1 MNLSDPRLQSAV
13 QAAQHRIKFAV
24 AGCADQVV
32 ESLGTTAAAAPSNR
46 QRDLYLAAQFQLRRK
61 IGDFHHAF
69 LESLDAEVAKELS
82 PRRDASGLHTGPTDW
97 QSLSLVDDDQV
108 EALVSSDRLSQ
119 TIALECEWELREF
132 DAHMASLLRS
142 SRSASE
148 RNPLRPEVLGKALHR
163 AVAAVSGDADIRKA
177 LASEMGRSLA
187 AAMRGCYTAIVA
199 DLRGRGV
206 QAAALS
212 VRSVE
217 GPGRD
222 YLHSGYDTLRHGTTS
237 TFEETLGLPG
247 ETGPVTF
254 SGQETLGGHA
264 HMGAGAGAG
273 ARADGA
279 GPFGRGGRVA
289 AGADPVASG
298 AGAFG
303 ASAGRAGNHYP
314 RYAPPTEPSRFA
326 ASGPRSGGFTTGSR
340 LSGASSGAGTFGGGP
355 TTRSGTPSTGS
366 PGHLG
371 PSGRGAGQAEATF
384 GSVDAQMMSLLRRL
398 AFLGNL
404 DSGPGGL
411 AGAASPNRA
420 DGMTSG
426 PASGPD
432 SGDLGTQI
440 QGLMAAN
447 LIRAHRDELRQAS
460 SGALDHMVIDVV
472 GSLFDQILS
481 DPKVPPQMARQIAR
495 LQLPVLRVALGDVT
509 FFSSRRHPVRRFVNR
524 IASLACAFE
533 DFDEDPGK
541 RFLELVRELVQE
553 IVGGDFDQMDLYEAK
568 LADLQA
574 FIAEQTERDVG
585 QQGDASSLLAVKE
598 DELRLQQR
606 YLQQLTLA
614 LGAVPLPDFMRNF
627 LCQVWSQTIVQVSRA
642 DGTDSER
649 TRRMRVA
656 ARDLVMSIQPKGA
669 PAQRKAF
676 LLSLPHLMKSLNEG
690 LSLIGWPDEARKA
703 FFATLLPAHAESLKS
718 GSMSELDHNML
729 VKQLDSIFG
738 APLPRVEEL
747 RRGDVVPVLDDIVLG
762 PRFSSDEAERLG
774 LVDESRVDWDG
785 KVDIE
790 VGGDPELTAVDINID
805 GLPPMDPPEP
815 SHGAGLVDH
824 IQLGFAYQMHLNE
837 QWQKV
842 RLSYVSPGRAFFV
855 FTRGRKHQQTIS
867 MTSRMLARMCE
878 TGRLRAF
885 ENAYLIERATAR
897 ARKQLAQLSS
907 SSRH

>member
-24 AGCADQVV
+24 AGCADQVM
-32 ESLGTTAAAAPSNR
+32 ETLGTTAAAAPSNR

-61 IGDFHHAF
+61 IADFHHAF
-69 LESLDAEVAKELS
+69 FESLEAEVAKELS
-82 PRRDASGLHTGPTDW
+82 PRHDSGLHTGPTDW

-108 EALVSSDRLSQ
+108 EALVSSDRLGQ

-132 DAHMASLLRS
+132 DAHMASLLRG
-142 SRSASE
+142 SRSASG

-163 AVAAVSGDADIRKA
+163 AVAAVSGEVDIRKA
-177 LASEMGRSLA
+177 LASEIGRLLS

-206 QAAALS
+206 QAVALS
-212 VRSVE
+212 VRTVE

-254 SGQETLGGHA
+254 SGHETLEGHPRR
-264 HMGAGAGAG
+264 GAGAAGDGLFGRGAPSA
-273 ARADGA
+273 ARAD
-279 GPFGRGGRVA
+279 
-289 AGADPVASG
+289 PVTPG

-303 ASAGRAGNHYP
+303 ASPARGGDHYP
-314 RYAPPTEPSRFA
+314 RYAPPTEPSGFA
-326 ASGPRSGGFTTGSR
+326 TSGSRSRSSAFTTTGSR
-340 LSGASSGAGTFGGGP
+340 LTGSSSGSGSFGGGP
-355 TTRSGTPSTGS
+355 STRGGAPSTGS
-366 PGHLG
+366 PGSLG
-371 PSGRGAGQAEATF
+371 PGAAGRGAGQAEATF

-398 AFLGNL
+398 TFLGNL

-411 AGAASPNRA
+411 AASTPVNRA
-420 DGMTSG
+420 LGGTDG
-426 PASGPD
+426 PAGTSD

-440 QGLMAAN
+440 SGLMAAN

-495 LQLPVLRVALGDVT
+495 LQLPVLRAALGDVT

-585 QQGDASSLLAVKE
+585 QQGDAPSLLAVKE

-627 LCQVWSQTIVQVSRA
+627 LCQVWSQTIVQVSRT
-642 DGTDSER
+642 DGADSER
-649 TRRMRVA
+649 ARRMRVA

-676 LLSLPHLMKSLNEG
+676 LLSLPQLMKSLNEG
-690 LSLIGWPDEARKA
+690 LSLIGWPDEARKG

-785 KVDIE
+785 TVDIE
-790 VGGDPELTAVDINID
+790 VGGEPELTAVDINID
-805 GLPPMDPPEP
+805 GLPPMEPPEP

-837 QWQKV
+837 EWQKV

-867 MTSRMLARMCE
+867 MTSRMLTRMCE

-897 ARKQLAQLSS
+897 ARKQLAALSAE
-907 SSRH
+907 SRH